1 MRIINAP
8 LSSLM
13 SAMAQSSHG
22 GRMSIAV
29 APQSYIYSHFRHVS
43 GIPAPEGQSGAPLT
57 SLRMLDIMI
66 DRQQTRLREGQ
77 GSFLDFTA

>member
-1 MRIINAP
+1 MRIVNAP

-22 GRMSIAV
+22 GRMSVAV

-77 GSFLDFTA
+77 GSLLNFTA